1 MFVCVSQPQTGSRV
15 EWDKIDILI
24 TPTALHHYTVEELE
38 NDEKR
43 GAVANGAK
51 NSNLG
56 RFTNYM
62 NLLDCCAVAV
72 PSGVLSLSAA
82 GAPDP
87 APVFG
92 VDYADAFLAPA
103 PGAGPEEQARAAT
116 IAQRPATL
124 PWGVTL
130 VAEAWGD
137 WMLLDFAEAWARD
150 SNLQCGPRGHHLPR
164 K

>member
-1 MFVCVSQPQTGSRV
+1 
-15 EWDKIDILI
+15 LL
-24 TPTALHHYTVEELE
+24 TPTALHHYTVDELE

-72 PSGVLSLSAA
+72 PSGVLSLAA
-82 GAPDP
+82 KSGP
-87 APVFG
+87 APAAVAG
-92 VDYADAFLAPA
+92 VDHAVALLG
-103 PGAGPEEQARAAT
+103 PGTNPEEVARAAA

-137 WMLLDFAEAWARD
+137 WMLLDIAEAWARD
-150 SNLQCGPRGHHLPR
+150 SNLKRGPAGHHVSQ